1 MVRQNN
7 TITNF
12 WMIFFGALAALAI
25 AAAVTIGVISSMGLE
40 KMRMSQVSDENY
52 YKVSQENEYKRALY
66 SACDSMKNIDA
77 NLGKIAVSNDVE
89 HQTQMLTN
97 VVIHANAVNQNLA
110 NLPIADS
117 DNLVA
122 CQRFVNQTQDYATY
136 LIGKLAK
143 GNKLDA
149 SERAALLSL
158 DGAATELYA
167 FLKGYADGDS
177 GMFITNGNG
186 MGNVGR
192 LSDSLDEVDENAFTY
207 EKLIYDGPFS
217 ESIEQKSIKCEG
229 QISHDEGSAKLAEL
243 FGDNTFVAELNNNGL
258 MYLYDLDD
266 GRVMLTAD
274 GRVAQYEVYNEAQG
288 ESSIGCDK
296 CIEIAEEF
304 CNKLGYDVKGVWVSK
319 TQDFVTYVNCATVI
333 DDVIVYPDLIK
344 VAVDSATGEVVG
356 MEARA
361 YLTNHQ
367 DWSVNFGTVSQNDAS
382 NVVGNGLKV
391 TNVAKALIE
400 KNNEHYL
407 CYEFECMMGDN
418 EYYVYVDSNTGNEV
432 ELFKVIANTEGYTV
446 IKCPR
451 RYRDQT

>member
-1 MVRQNN
+1 MVRQNKV
-7 TITNF
+7 IKNF
-12 WMIFFGALAALAI
+12 WMIFFGVLAALAI
-25 AAAVTIGVISSMGLE
+25 ATAVTIGVIASMRIE
-40 KMRMSQVSDENY
+40 KMRMSQVTDENY
-52 YKVSQENEYKRALY
+52 YKISQENGYKRSLY
-66 SACDSMKNIDA
+66 AACDSMKNIDA
-77 NLGKIAVSNDVE
+77 NLGKIAVSNDVA

-97 VVIHANAVNQNLA
+97 VVIHANAVNQNIA

-136 LIGKLAK
+136 LLGKLVK
-143 GNKLDA
+143 GNQLEA

-158 DGAATELYA
+158 DGAATELYG

-186 MGNVGR
+186 MYNVGR
-192 LSDSLDEVDENAFTY
+192 LSDNLNEVDENAFTY

-217 ESIEQKSIKCEG
+217 ESIEEKCIKCDG
-229 QISHDEGSAKLAEL
+229 KISHDEGSKKLAEL
-243 FGDNTFVAELNNNGL
+243 FGDNTFVAEINSKGV
-258 MYLYDLDD
+258 MYLYDLEY

-274 GRVAQYEVYNEAQG
+274 GRVAQYEVYNEAQS
-288 ESSIGCDK
+288 ENDMGCEK

-333 DDVIVYPDLIK
+333 DGVIVYPDLIK

-361 YLTNHQ
+361 YLMNHQ
-367 DWSVNFGTVSQNDAS
+367 DWDVNFGSVSEDDAQ

-407 CYEFECMMGDN
+407 CYEFECMMGDR
-418 EYYVYVDSNTGNEV
+418 EYYVYVDSNTGKEV
-432 ELFKVIANTEGYTV
+432 ELFKVIENTEGYTV
-446 IKCPR
+446 M
-451 RYRDQT
+451 

>member
-1 MVRQNN
+1 MVKQNKV
-7 TITNF
+7 IKNF

-25 AAAVTIGVISSMGLE
+25 AAAVAIGVIASMRIE
-40 KMRMSQVSDENY
+40 KMRMSIISDDNY
-52 YKVSQENEYKRALY
+52 YKVSQENGYKRSLY

-77 NLGKIAVSNDVE
+77 NLGKIAVSNDVA

-97 VVIHANAVNQNLA
+97 VVIHANAVNQSLA

-136 LIGKLAK
+136 LIGKLSK
-143 GNKLDA
+143 GNRLEA
-149 SERAALLSL
+149 SERAALINL
-158 DGAATELYA
+158 DGVATELYG
-167 FLKGYADGDS
+167 FLKDYADGDS

-186 MGNVGR
+186 MYNVGR
-192 LSDSLDEVDENAFTY
+192 LSDSLNDVDENAFTY

-217 ESIEQKSIKCEG
+217 ESVEDKCIKCEKK
-229 QISHDEGSAKLAEL
+229 ISHEEGSKKLAEL
-243 FGDNTFVAELNNNGL
+243 FGQNNFVAEINNKGTF
-258 MYLYDLDD
+258 YLYDLEE

-274 GRVAQYEVYNEAQG
+274 GRVAQYEAYNEAQEENG
-288 ESSIGCDK
+288 VDCDK

-333 DDVIVYPDLIK
+333 DGVIVYPDLIK

-361 YLTNHQ
+361 YLLNHR
-367 DWSVNFGTVSQNDAS
+367 DWDVNFGTVSQDDAQ

-407 CYEFECMMGDN
+407 CYEFECMMGES

-432 ELFKVIANTEGYTV
+432 ELFKVIENTEGYTV
-446 IKCPR
+446 M
-451 RYRDQT
+451 